1 MWLVRIYLAATLPG
15 LATAGVATSAV
26 PSQVEVAPAG
36 SRACAVTPAL
46 REWYREGDIEELEYA
61 ALTRAAVG
69 SLRLLA
75 ASGVTPAAGPLAPSA
90 LAARALAG
98 SALGPT
104 AAAPRRVVLA
114 ADVADDAV
122 VLDPDS
128 DPAAVLVMDA
138 VLFDQVICAH
148 VDDPSAAPDVAAAA
162 RLVEAA
168 DGGDDDAQFAIDGL
182 GDHELQWYAVQEIPF
197 LLQ

>member
-1 MWLVRIYLAATLPG
+1 MWRVRIYLPVTLPG
-15 LATAGVATSAV
+15 LATAGVASATA
-26 PSQVEVAPAG
+26 PSTVEIAPAG

-61 ALTRAAVG
+61 ALTRAAIG

-75 ASGVTPAAGPLAPSA
+75 AANPAPADPAD
-90 LAARALAG
+90 
-98 SALGPT
+98 
-104 AAAPRRVVLA
+104 APRRVVLA
-114 ADVADDAV
+114 ADVPDDAV
-122 VLDPDS
+122 VLDPDA

-138 VLFDQVICAH
+138 VMFDQVICAH
-148 VDDPSAAPDVAAAA
+148 VDDPSAAADVAVAAQ
-162 RLVEAA
+162 LVEAA

>member
-1 MWLVRIYLAATLPG
+1 MWLVRIYLPATLPG
-15 LATAGVATSAV
+15 LATAGVASTLT
-26 PSQVEVAPAG
+26 PSHLEIAAAG

-75 ASGVTPAAGPLAPSA
+75 AAGAAPAAGAPTDAES
-90 LAARALAG
+90 
-98 SALGPT
+98 
-104 AAAPRRVVLA
+104 APRRVVLA
-114 ADVADDAV
+114 ADVPDDAV
-122 VLDPDS
+122 VLDPDA

-138 VLFDQVICAH
+138 VSFDQVICAH
-148 VDDPSAAPDVAAAA
+148 VDDPSAAADVAAAA
-162 RLVEAA
+162 RLVAAA

>member
-1 MWLVRIYLAATLPG
+1 MWRVRIYLPVTLPG
-15 LATAGVATSAV
+15 LVTAGVASTAV

-61 ALTRAAVG
+61 ALTRAAIG

-75 ASGVTPAAGPLAPSA
+75 TADPAAPDTATASG
-90 LAARALAG
+90 G
-98 SALGPT
+98 S
-104 AAAPRRVVLA
+104 APRRVVLA
-114 ADVADDAV
+114 ADVPDDAV
-122 VLDPDS
+122 VLDPDA

-138 VLFDQVICAH
+138 VLLDQVICAH
-148 VDDPSAAPDVAAAA
+148 VDDPAAAADVAAAA
-162 RLVEAA
+162 QLVEAA
-168 DGGDDDAQFAIDGL
+168 DNGDDDAQFAIDGL

>member
-1 MWLVRIYLAATLPG
+1 MCRVRIYLPVTLPG
-15 LATAGVATSAV
+15 LAAAGVGNAV
-26 PSQVEVAPAG
+26 VSSQIEVARAG

-61 ALTRAAVG
+61 ALTRAAIG

-75 ASGVTPAAGPLAPSA
+75 SFPAGG
-90 LAARALAG
+90 G
-98 SALGPT
+98 SAS
-104 AAAPRRVVLA
+104 RRVVLA
-114 ADVADDAV
+114 ADVPDDAV
-122 VLDPDS
+122 VLDPDA

-138 VLFDQVICAH
+138 VLLDQVICAH
-148 VDDPSAAPDVAAAA
+148 VDDPSATADVAAAA
-162 RLVEAA
+162 QVVEAA
-168 DGGDDDAQFAIDGL
+168 DGGDDDAQFAVDGL